1 MTAAAVD
8 GAGTG
13 ALAGSDAT
21 AGSGGGTADGAG
33 ALDGVRVLDLA
44 SVGPGARATR
54 VLADYGAEVV
64 KVGPTPRRG
73 GAVIAP
79 EFWAY
84 GGHRGMRRVRID
96 LKAAAGRE
104 AFLALAAGADA
115 VVESFRPGVADRL
128 GIGWDHVS
136 AVNERVVY
144 CSTSGYGQTGPRR
157 SWAGHDLNY
166 LAVSGYLHC
175 SGRQPGGAPALPGA
189 TVADAAA
196 GGLHAAMAVM
206 AALLRRERT
215 GVGARLDVSVADGA
229 FGLMAL
235 FADEHLA
242 TGAEPGPG
250 HSVLT
255 GRYACYDLYRCADG
269 RYLAVGAIESVF
281 WRNLCE
287 ALGLER
293 YAEAQYD
300 DALQDEIR
308 AAMAARLADRD
319 RDDWVA
325 ELGLA
330 DCCVAPVNTVS
341 EAVDDEQYRARG
353 VVVEAEHPVRGSFRQ
368 TGPVWAGTPAPDGPY
383 AVPDETATDTAEL
396 LSAAGYDRARVAELA
411 AAGVIA

>member
-1 MTAAAVD
+1 MTADD
-8 GAGTG
+8 GG
-13 ALAGSDAT
+13 ALA
-21 AGSGGGTADGAG
+21 
-33 ALDGVRVLDLA
+33 GVRVLDLA

-84 GGHRGMRRVRID
+84 GGHRLMRRVRID
-96 LKAAAGRE
+96 LKATAGRE
-104 AFLALAAGADA
+104 AFLALAAGADV
-115 VVESFRPGVADRL
+115 VVESFRPEVADRL
-128 GIGWDHVS
+128 GIGWEHVS

-175 SGRQPGGAPALPGA
+175 SGRRPGGAPALPGA

-196 GGLHAAMAVM
+196 GGLHAATAVM

-229 FGLMAL
+229 FGLMGL

-269 RYLAVGAIESVF
+269 RYLAVGAIEAVF

-308 AAMAARLADRD
+308 AAVAARLAERD
-319 RDDWVA
+319 RDDWAA
-325 ELGLA
+325 ELGPA
-330 DCCVAPVNTVS
+330 DCCVAPVNTVA
-341 EAVDDEQYRARG
+341 EAVADEQYRARG
-353 VVVEAEHPVRGSFRQ
+353 VVAAAEHPTRGAFRQ
-368 TGPVWAGTPAPDGPY
+368 TGPVWAGTLAPDGPY
-383 AVPDETATDTAEL
+383 AVPDETTTDTAEL
-396 LSAAGYDRARVAELA
+396 LAAAGYDQDRVAELES
-411 AAGVIA
+411 AGIIA

>member
-1 MTAAAVD
+1 MTADHDAGALT
-8 GAGTG
+8 GAGSADAG
-13 ALAGSDAT
+13 ALA
-21 AGSGGGTADGAG
+21 
-33 ALDGVRVLDLA
+33 GVRVLDLA

-84 GGHRGMRRVRID
+84 GGHRLMRRVRID

-104 AFLALAAGADA
+104 AFLALAADAD
-115 VVESFRPGVADRL
+115 VMVESFRPGVADRL

-175 SGRQPGGAPALPGA
+175 SGRRPGGAPALPGA

-196 GGLHAAMAVM
+196 GGLHAAAAVM

-269 RYLAVGAIESVF
+269 RYLAVGAIEAVF

-308 AAMAARLADRD
+308 AAVAARLAERD

-325 ELGLA
+325 ELGPA
-330 DCCVAPVNTVS
+330 DCCAAPVNTVA
-341 EAVDDEQYRARG
+341 EAVGDEQYRARG
-353 VVVEAEHPVRGSFRQ
+353 VVTEAEHPVRGAFRQ
-368 TGPVWAGTPAPDGPY
+368 AGPVWAGTLAPDRPY
-383 AVPDETATDTAEL
+383 AVPDETATDTADL
-396 LSAAGYDRARVAELA
+396 LASAGYDQDRVAELES
-411 AAGVIA
+411 AGVIA